1 MALQTILLALLITVM
16 AVILALQTK
25 ILGKPTVKTTVMM
38 HKVATQ
44 ASKVILMIALGKAP
58 PVTELLKKP
67 LAAIRRMK

>member
-1 MALQTILLALLITVM
+1 
-16 AVILALQTK
+16 
-25 ILGKPTVKTTVMM
+25 M